1 MRNTTR
7 VQALPVWRSILF
19 VPAVS
24 DRFVDSALRQPAD
37 LLQID
42 LEDSVGP
49 QHKDVARERAGGI
62 ADRFAAAGREVSV
75 RVNRPWRLLVRDL
88 EAVVRASVLAI
99 ALPKIPDASFV
110 LSVAEILDELER
122 ERGIDVGHTR
132 IIGMV
137 EDAEGLSNINGIAAA
152 HPRMVGLIVGAED
165 LAVSMRM
172 AVDDDGLYVPNVLGV
187 AAARRAGIL
196 PVGFIGSVA
205 DYQDTEAFRARIRRA
220 RRLGFESAFCVH
232 PTQVPILNEEFAP
245 SAAEVAYASGLIAE
259 FEREV
264 NSGRAAFTYRG
275 RMVDLPIVDQARIV
289 LARHQAI
296 EARAARMKQS
306 HPRQRDDSAL
316 A

>member
-1 MRNTTR
+1 MRNTNQLQ
-7 VQALPVWRSILF
+7 VLPVWRSILF

-24 DRFVDSALRQPAD
+24 ERFVESALRQPAD

-42 LEDSVGP
+42 LEDSIGP
-49 QHKDVARERAGGI
+49 LQKDEARARAGGI
-62 ADRFAAAGREVSV
+62 ADRFAAAGRDVSV
-75 RVNRPWRLLVRDL
+75 RVNRPWRMLVRDL
-88 EAVVRASVLAI
+88 EAIVRASVLAI

-110 LSVAEILDELER
+110 LSVSEVLAELEH
-122 ERGIDVGHTR
+122 EQGLAQGHTR

-137 EDAEGLSNINGIAAA
+137 EDAEGLSNMNDIASA

-187 AAARRAGIL
+187 AAARRAGIM
-196 PVGFIGSVA
+196 PIGFIGSVA
-205 DYQDTEAFRARIRRA
+205 DFKDTEAFRARIRRA
-220 RRLGFESAFCVH
+220 RKLGFDAAFCIH
-232 PTQVPILNEEFAP
+232 PSQVPILNEEFAP

-264 NSGRAAFTYRG
+264 TSGRAAFTYQG
-275 RMVDLPIVDQARIV
+275 RMVDLPIVDQARLV

-296 EARAARMKQS
+296 QARARRA
-306 HPRQRDDSAL
+306 
-316 A
+316 